1 MNARELLEGIRDGDR
16 HAGGIRCRRL
26 LRLHPEYA
34 AEIRREV
41 ERLCRHAPP
50 SRVGDAGHAT
60 HWTRPV
66 GEVRQW
72 SLLNG
77 SGWTDD
83 FSRDHDLSC
92 LGKRFHHAEE
102 HPAIAR
108 LIAAFPHSI
117 NFRINLLE
125 PGSSLSAHEEHVAF
139 RTRAG
144 TVGARV
150 RLHLP
155 VATGPGAEVTLDGLV
170 YHLEADTIH
179 FVNHGCVHSARNRAD
194 RPRIHLVFDLLLTQG
209 SFDLA
214 FGPADL
220 AGIPAVRVPDQDA
233 DPVPLRAER
242 MGAHRRLPPPVSP
255 EEFQAFDFCEVQ

>member
-1 MNARELLEGIRDGDR
+1 VNARELLRGIRDGDR

-26 LRLHPEYA
+26 LRLGSEYA

-41 ERLCRHAPP
+41 ESLCGHAPSSQVADP
-50 SRVGDAGHAT
+50 AHAT

-72 SLLNG
+72 SLLND
-77 SGWTDD
+77 SGRTDD
-83 FSRDHDLSC
+83 FSCDHDLSC
-92 LGKRFHHAEE
+92 LGKRFHPAAE
-102 HPAIAR
+102 HPALAR
-108 LIAAFPHSI
+108 LIAAFPHAI
-117 NFRINLLE
+117 NFRINLLGA
-125 PGSSLSAHEEHVAF
+125 GSSLSPHEEHVAF

-155 VATGPGAEVTLDGLV
+155 VATAPGAELTLDGLV
-170 YHLEADTIH
+170 YHLEPDVIH
-179 FVNHGCVHSARNRAD
+179 FVNHGCVHSARNGAD
-194 RPRIHLVFDLLLTQG
+194 RPRIHLVFDLLLTPQ

-214 FGPADL
+214 FGSADPPGLPAL
-220 AGIPAVRVPDQDA
+220 RVPDAEA

-242 MGAHRRLPPPVSP
+242 MGAHRCLPPPLSRD
-255 EEFQAFDFCEVQ
+255 EIQSLDFCEAQ